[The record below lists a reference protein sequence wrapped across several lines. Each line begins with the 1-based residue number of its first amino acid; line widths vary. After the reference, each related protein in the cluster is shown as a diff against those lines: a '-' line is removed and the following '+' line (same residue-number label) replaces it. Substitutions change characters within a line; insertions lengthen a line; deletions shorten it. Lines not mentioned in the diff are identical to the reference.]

1 MSWLLQTVASESGET
16 TLRGR
21 QRSSIHSLATIP
33 RMTSAPS
40 FAADDSAISDKA
52 IVIENKESS
61 CSVTTPRSQSPVTPS
76 LSPLLDAH
84 VSDYFTST
92 AVPRHKTSVPI
103 LPSAEILSPTV
114 SLQLSS
120 VSNRRPSSG
129 NPINLSANPSGP
141 SAGSLELLKLRLS
154 SGFFA
159 YFLCGW
165 GDGGEIN
172 FFCSTTG

>member
-1 MSWLLQTVASESGET
+1 MSWSLQAVGSESCET

-33 RMTSAPS
+33 RITSAPS
-40 FAADDSAISDKA
+40 FAADDSAVSDKA
-52 IVIENKESS
+52 IVIENNESS
-61 CSVTTPRSQSPVTPS
+61 CAVTTPRSQSAATPS

-84 VSDYFTST
+84 VSDYFIST

-114 SLQLSS
+114 SLQLNS
-120 VSNRRPSSG
+120 VSSRGPSSG
-129 NPINLSANPSGP
+129 NPINLSANLSSP
-141 SAGSLELLKLRLS
+141 SAGSPELLKLRLS

-172 FFCSTTG
+172 FFFATTG